1 MNNIKQALEKV
12 EIPKELSSRVALGV
26 KQAKMEKRK
35 RQNPKLMLASVAA
48 VIIIGTALSFGGSH
62 LADAAESII
71 SQLFGSKENLMKTY
85 PDDEPEKFDLI
96 DQSLVVAQETL
107 TEEEFNEYTK
117 LMKELVALKSKLQ
130 EENRE
135 PSGKEARRSN
145 QIGELMRPYEN
156 KFMPIFSQQLASFKF
171 TNKPTYLPE
180 GYKLDFESYGIVNK
194 GEEPVVSFDYRK
206 GESWFNTQ
214 QLRINQLTDIEKS
227 EAGLFEKTESYTLNG
242 FQFDYVSQEQS
253 KWLGGLRITVPEKGY
268 KIVLITTDKLSKEE
282 MEKVLLSMIE
292 K

>member
-1 MNNIKQALEKV
+1 MNNIKQALEKI
-12 EIPKELSSRVALGV
+12 EIPKDLNSRVTLGV
-26 KQAKMEKRK
+26 KQAKMERQKR
-35 RQNPKLMLASVAA
+35 RNPKWMLASVAA
-48 VIIIGTALSFGGSH
+48 VMIIGTGLSLGGSH
-62 LADAAESII
+62 IADAAESII

-96 DQSLVVAQETL
+96 DQSLVVAQENL

-130 EENRE
+130 KENRE
-135 PSGKEARRSN
+135 PSEKEANRSHE
-145 QIGELMRPYEN
+145 IKEIMRPYEN
-156 KFMPIFSQQLASFKF
+156 KFMPIFSQQLASFTLTK
-171 TNKPTYLPE
+171 KPAYLPQ
-180 GYKLDFESYGIVNK
+180 GYELDFESYGIANK

-214 QLRINQLTDIEKS
+214 QLKINQLTDLERPG
-227 EAGLFEKTESYTLNG
+227 AGLFKKTESYSLNG
-242 FQFDYVSQEQS
+242 FQFDYVSKEQS
-253 KWLGGLRITVPEKGY
+253 QWLGGLRIKVPEKGY
-268 KIVLITTDKLSKEE
+268 KIVLITDKLSKEE

>member
-1 MNNIKQALEKV
+1 MNNIKQALEKI
-12 EIPKELSSRVALGV
+12 EIPKELNIRVALGV

-35 RQNPKLMLASVAA
+35 RQNPKWILASVAA
-48 VIIIGTALSFGGSH
+48 VMIIGTGLSFGGSH
-62 LADAAESII
+62 LANAAESII

-130 EENRE
+130 KENRE
-135 PSGKEARRSN
+135 PSEKEARKSH
-145 QIGELMRPYEN
+145 QLGELMKPYEN
-156 KFMPIFSQQLASFKF
+156 KFMPIFSQQLASFPLTK
-171 TNKPTYLPE
+171 KPAFLPE
-180 GYKLDFESYGIVNK
+180 GYKLDFESYGIANK
-194 GEEPVVSFDYRK
+194 GEEPVVSFDYRN

-214 QLRINQLTDIEKS
+214 QLKINQLTDLEKP
-227 EAGLFEKTESYTLNG
+227 EAGLFEKTESYSLNG
-242 FQFDYVSQEQS
+242 YKFDYVSKEQS
-253 KWLGGLRITVPEKGY
+253 QWLGGLRITVPEKGY
-268 KIVLITTDKLSKEE
+268 KIVLITDKLSKEE

>member
-1 MNNIKQALEKV
+1 MNNIKQALEKI
-12 EIPKELSSRVALGV
+12 EIPKELNIRVALGV

-35 RQNPKLMLASVAA
+35 RQNPKWILASVAA
-48 VIIIGTALSFGGSH
+48 VMIIGTGLSFGGSH
-62 LADAAESII
+62 LANAAESII

-130 EENRE
+130 KENRE
-135 PSGKEARRSN
+135 PSEKEARKSH
-145 QIGELMRPYEN
+145 QLGELMKPYEN
-156 KFMPIFSQQLASFKF
+156 KFMPIFSQQLASFPLTK
-171 TNKPTYLPE
+171 KPAFLPE
-180 GYKLDFESYGIVNK
+180 GYKLDFESYGIANK
-194 GEEPVVSFDYRK
+194 GEEPVVSFDYSK

-214 QLRINQLTDIEKS
+214 QLKINQLTDLEKP
-227 EAGLFEKTESYTLNG
+227 EAGLFEKTESYSLNG
-242 FQFDYVSQEQS
+242 FQFDYVSKEQS
-253 KWLGGLRITVPEKGY
+253 QWLGGLRITVPEKGY
-268 KIVLITTDKLSKEE
+268 KIVLITDKLSKEE